1 MFVILLRDFFMGIL
15 RDIVI
20 DIKNDKQTQVLPS
33 GQCLY
38 KYDIR
43 AIYTRKNKTR
53 LT

>member
-1 MFVILLRDFFMGIL
+1 MFVILLRDFFMDIL

-20 DIKNDKQTQVLPS
+20 DIKNDKTQVLPS